1 MKEALYIKKRFPHA
15 AAILLVILVIAMMT
29 TWVLPSVSFETVH
42 DESTGINMI
51 DESTVKFSTTN
62 KIMPW
67 ELPRI
72 VVSGVENVLSTIVL
86 ICVFMGAFAIMTASG
101 MFDAFISHLCRRFS
115 GREIRLVVLIMTG
128 FSILGLVVMP
138 HCFIAFVPTVIML
151 AISMGFDALVGLA
164 MVLFGAT
171 TASMTGPLSAVT
183 AMCQDAVGLPIF
195 SGAGVRFILFGI
207 FHVINVTYLVR
218 YAKKVKRDPSKS
230 IMGDY
235 SNEQALLMQK
245 EKMNSEEKSA
255 LSKRF
260 FVASALLVA
269 AFAVSIYGST
279 ALAFSTND
287 ISGTFVVFALLV
299 GPVLGFS
306 ISDTIRHFID
316 GVRGSA
322 STLVVIS
329 LAGAITSIL
338 KRGGVFSTLVYYSSK
353 VFSVLPGFLVPVALL
368 IIVGI
373 MNCILPSGPAKGV
386 MLMPLIGPI
395 GQLSGVT
402 MQTTVLTYNLGDSF
416 SNYLLPYDAT
426 NASYLE
432 AARVPFNIW
441 VKFVLRLFVIW
452 NIVGSVLLIII
463 YFLGYGPF

>member
-1 MKEALYIKKRFPHA
+1 MV
-15 AAILLVILVIAMMT
+15 ILLIAMVT
-29 TWVLPSVSFETVH
+29 TWILPSVTFETVY
-42 DESTGINMI
+42 DENSGINVI

-67 ELPRI
+67 ELPGI
-72 VVSGVENVLSTIVL
+72 VVGGVEGVLSTIVL
-86 ICVFMGAFAIMTASG
+86 ICVFMGAFAIMNASG
-101 MFDAFISHLCRRFS
+101 MFSAFISHLCLKFS

-128 FSILGLVVMP
+128 FSLLGLVVMP

-151 AISMGFDALVGLA
+151 AINMGFDALVGLA

-171 TASMTGPLSAVT
+171 TASMTGPLSTVT

-207 FHVINVTYLVR
+207 FHVINLVYLIG

-230 IMGDY
+230 VMGDY
-235 SNEQALLMQK
+235 SKEHALLMNK
-245 EKMNSEEKSA
+245 ESRSSEEKLA
-255 LSKRF
+255 LNKRYF
-260 FVASALLVA
+260 IASALLVI
-269 AFAVSIYGST
+269 AFAVIIYGST
-279 ALAFSTND
+279 ALNFGTND
-287 ISGTFVVFALLV
+287 ISATFVVFAILV

-306 ISDTIRHFID
+306 ISDTMRHFID

-322 STLVVIS
+322 STIVVIS
-329 LAGAITSIL
+329 LAGAITTIL
-338 KRGGVFSTLVYYSSK
+338 KRGGVFSTLVYYSAK
-353 VFSVLPGFLVPVALL
+353 IFSVLPGFLVPVALL
-368 IIVGI
+368 IIVGV

-386 MLMPLIGPI
+386 LLMPLIGPI

-432 AARVPFNIW
+432 AAKIPYNIW
-441 VKFVLRLFVIW
+441 VKFVIKLFAIW
-452 NIVGSVLLIII
+452 HIVGAILLVII
-463 YFLGYGPF
+463 YFVGYGPF